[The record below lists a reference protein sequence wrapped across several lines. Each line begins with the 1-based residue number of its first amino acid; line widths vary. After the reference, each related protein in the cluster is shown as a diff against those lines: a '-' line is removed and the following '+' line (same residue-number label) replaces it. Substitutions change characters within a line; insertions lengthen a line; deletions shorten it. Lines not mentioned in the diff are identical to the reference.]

1 MNENRNQILLTEKKK
16 MSEPVIPKPKSE
28 FLQVE
33 CPDCNKV
40 QRVFSHAS
48 TEVKCLVCNCLLAK
62 PAGGKCKILGKII
75 TPEKKE

>member
-1 MNENRNQILLTEKKK
+1 MKIETNPMYGEVNK
-16 MSEPVIPKPKSE
+16 MSKPLIPRPKSE
-28 FLQVE
+28 FIQVE

-40 QRVFSHAS
+40 QRIFSHSS

-62 PAGGKCKILGKII
+62 PAGGKCKILGKIV